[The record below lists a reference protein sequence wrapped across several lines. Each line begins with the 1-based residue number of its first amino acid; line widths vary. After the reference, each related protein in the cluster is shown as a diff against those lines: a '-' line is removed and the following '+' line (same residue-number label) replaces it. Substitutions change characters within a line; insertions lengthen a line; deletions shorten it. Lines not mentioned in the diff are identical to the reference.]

1 MVIIQ
6 MLELCGKTI
15 YKRCYVIFTSCVKRG
30 VYSLNSKIGSIE
42 PIHNPISWNEL
53 GFNDS
58 VILYKPTNFD
68 KNQIHNSLV
77 NYFEVRGALLD
88 ILKVFDVVWHDG
100 LIFEFHDCGISGK
113 LQIVLQGFLPSGIS
127 NDFFL
132 KASIQCGK

>member
-1 MVIIQ
+1 M
-6 MLELCGKTI
+6 
-15 YKRCYVIFTSCVKRG
+15 
-30 VYSLNSKIGSIE
+30 
-42 PIHNPISWNEL
+42 
-53 GFNDS
+53 
-58 VILYKPTNFD
+58 ILYKPTNFD

-88 ILKVFDVVWHDG
+88 ILKVFDVVWHVG
-100 LIFEFHDCGISGK
+100 LIFEFRDCGISGK

>member
-15 YKRCYVIFTSCVKRG
+15 YKRCYVIFTSCAKRG
-30 VYSLNSKIGSIE
+30 VYSLNSKIGSVE

-77 NYFEVRGALLD
+77 NYVEVRGALLD
-88 ILKVFDVVWHDG
+88 VLK
-100 LIFEFHDCGISGK
+100 
-113 LQIVLQGFLPSGIS
+113 VLQGFLPSGIS

-132 KASIQCGK
+132 KVSIQCGK